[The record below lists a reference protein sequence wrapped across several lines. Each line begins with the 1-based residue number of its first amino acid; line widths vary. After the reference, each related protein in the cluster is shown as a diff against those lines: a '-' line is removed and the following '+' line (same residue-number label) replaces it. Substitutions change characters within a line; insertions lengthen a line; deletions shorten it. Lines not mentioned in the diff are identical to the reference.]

1 MIEII
6 PAIDIIDGKCVR
18 LSQGDYN
25 SQKTYSKQPLEI
37 ARMFEANGIKRLHLV
52 DLDGAKSNHIVNHRV
67 LEEIAG
73 HTSLIIDFGGGIK
86 SLSDLEIA
94 FQSGAEKVTIGSVA
108 VTQPE
113 NFLSWLQLYGSER
126 IILGADVKEERIVT
140 HGWMSESNTR
150 LIPFIKQYQEA
161 GINQVL
167 CTDISYDGMLK
178 GPSIKLYK
186 KILETFPFLY
196 LIASGGISSIN
207 DIKQLENN
215 QVPAV
220 VVGKAIYENRISI
233 KELSQYIAKEGRI

>member
-52 DLDGAKSNHIVNHRV
+52 DLDGAKSNHIVNHKV

-73 HTSLIIDFGGGIK
+73 QTSLIIDFGGGIK

-113 NFLSWLQLYGSER
+113 NFLSWLQIYGSER
-126 IILGADVKEERIVT
+126 IILGADVKEEQIVT
-140 HGWMSESNTR
+140 HGWMSESNTS

-167 CTDISYDGMLK
+167 CTDISRDGMLK

-186 KILETFPFLY
+186 KILETFPSLY

-207 DIKQLENN
+207 DIKQLDNN

>member
-52 DLDGAKSNHIVNHRV
+52 DLDGAKSNHIVNHKV

-73 HTSLIIDFGGGIK
+73 QTSLIIDFGGGIK

-113 NFLSWLQLYGSER
+113 NFLSWLQIYGSER

-140 HGWMSESNTR
+140 HGWMSESNTS

-167 CTDISYDGMLK
+167 CTDISRDGMLK

-186 KILETFPFLY
+186 KILETFPSLY

-207 DIKQLENN
+207 DIKQLDNN